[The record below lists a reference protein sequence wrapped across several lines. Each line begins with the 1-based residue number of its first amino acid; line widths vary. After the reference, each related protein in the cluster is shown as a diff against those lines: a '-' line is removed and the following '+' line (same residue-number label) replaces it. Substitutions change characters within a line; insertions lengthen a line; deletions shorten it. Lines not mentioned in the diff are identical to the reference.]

1 MLSCCFLYS
10 HSFISY
16 QYDLSQ
22 HPKYHALYYS
32 PIKRFKKICKAD
44 LRQTRRR
51 TQAGLTPGK
60 DENDVWHK
68 VDRKDIIGFLVIGSF
83 AFEGVFY
90 SEQKRFSFAVG
101 AMPSKG
107 MAYRSE

>member
-1 MLSCCFLYS
+1 M
-10 HSFISY
+10 
-16 QYDLSQ
+16 QG
-22 HPKYHALYYS
+22 
-32 PIKRFKKICKAD
+32 RFAPDEAKD
-44 LRQTRRR
+44 
-51 TQAGLTPGK
+51 AGGLDARK
-60 DENDVWHK
+60 DDNEVWHDS
-68 VDRKDIIGFLVIGSF
+68 DRKDIIGFLVIGSF